1 MSVLGSALKDRAK
14 PRLRVNVVSRGR
26 RGAVIRVWAV
36 SERTAVRLTVRR
48 GDTVRRISRSLRKGQ
63 SVSLRTRLRP
73 ARVTVTGRDGAGN
86 VATMRRALR

>member
-1 MSVLGSALKDRAK
+1 VH
-14 PRLRVNVVSRGR
+14 VVRQGR